1 MNCCD
6 YDCNQGRDCPAR
18 KPAKVANVGQ
28 RMHGPEK
35 LPPITWRDHL
45 RDLARAMLLTI
56 ASIILGAAITLAVVY
71 A

>member
-6 YDCNQGRDCPAR
+6 YDCNQGRNCPAR
-18 KPAKVANVGQ
+18 KPATVANVGQ
-28 RMHGPEK
+28 RMHGPEP
-35 LPPITWRDHL
+35 LPPITWRDYL

-56 ASIILGAAITLAVVY
+56 ASITLGAAITLVVVY

>member
-6 YDCNQGRDCPAR
+6 TDCNQGRDCPAR
-18 KPAKVANVGQ
+18 VAKVGQ
-28 RMHGPEK
+28 RMPAPDA

-45 RDLARAMLLTI
+45 RDLARAILWTM
-56 ASIILGAAITLAVVY
+56 ASVTLGAAITMVVVY